1 MPLPATAVDAKT
13 APTKNVLLLAASF
26 LLTAV
31 GARWLRPSDAPWALV
46 APAIGV
52 AALWLA
58 VVWRGPLFRT
68 SLVLL
73 PVLTVVANLLTGGV
87 LPLAVAAGIAVL
99 VQAVVAC
106 WLQQRLSRS
115 EDPAPATGPL
125 PAGWQLRSTADLR
138 RLSTSALLS
147 SVVGTAVLEC
157 AVLLVG
163 GHPDLQSWLAL
174 VVRNSISILVLVAPV
189 LRHLDPTI
197 GTSPSVSA
205 AAPVERWAMRVA
217 FGGVYLLVF
226 FWNPGLPLD
235 FLALPVSAWYALRR
249 STTAAAG
256 QVVVVAVLVVLASLN
271 GHGPFARFSPGTSV
285 LLAQLFIGL
294 VSMTSLLV
302 ALHRDE
308 RDGLLEEAQAARGA
322 AAQHAALLDTLFTS
336 VSDGLSVFDRRGR
349 VLISNSAASH
359 LFGPSKPGLS
369 QALWEHHYGL
379 FHLDGTPFA
388 PADVPVRRALRGEA
402 AASVDMLVR
411 TASHPEGIVLDV
423 SAFPL
428 AEGEGVPW
436 SGGAVAAYHDVTAV
450 RRTAAELA
458 STRDLFAGV
467 LDAATEQA
475 IIGVDTEG
483 RVTVWNDGAERI
495 LGYPREEMLGQSPE
509 RLHEP
514 AEVTARA
521 AELGIA
527 PGYAV
532 FTQVPRR
539 ERHETRRWTYR
550 RRDGS
555 TFQGMLTVTA
565 VRAAD
570 GEVTGFMGYMVD
582 ITQRLAAE
590 RRLADSEQLFR
601 LGFDTAP
608 VSMLMVSL
616 GGREGPDD
624 GPDVDPAHGRLL
636 RVNRALATFT
646 GLTETELLQSRLA
659 DLVETG
665 PGGDPTFLA
674 PLLSGEV
681 EDLRV
686 ELQFHHPDGHA
697 RWGLLSASVVRPST
711 EQDPYLIC
719 LVEDVTAR
727 REAEANLAHQAL
739 HDGLTGL
746 PNRTLLHDRLA
757 HALATSAR
765 TGTSVGVLYL
775 DLDGFKAIN
784 DSAGHA
790 AGDAVLRLVTG
801 QLQQA
806 VRPGDTVARLG
817 GDEFAV
823 VCPDVITLDDVQAVA
838 DRLLSAVS
846 QPVPLEAGTF
856 PVGASI
862 GLCLSQ
868 PTSTAEQLLQDADA
882 AMYRSKRAGKGR
894 TTVHDPE
901 QNARAV
907 RAARLLPELHQAL
920 AEEQFVLHGQPVV
933 ELASG
938 RVVAVET
945 LLRWDHPRRGLLA
958 PAEFLDVAE
967 ASPLMSALGRSVLLQ
982 SCRMAASWVAA
993 LGDEAPAVHVN
1004 FSGRQLQSGHLL
1016 DDILDALR
1024 RTGLPGHLLVVEVTE
1039 TFVPLIA
1046 DSLRRDLDRLRLHG
1060 VRIAVD
1066 DLGTGYSSLAR
1077 LTDLPVDVLKID
1089 RSFVAGLGVDR
1100 GCDAIVRGIV
1110 TIGRALGQSIVGEG
1124 VETAEQAEL
1133 LAGYGADLAQ
1143 GYHFSRPLPADR
1155 LLEHLG
1161 ARAAAGGTP

>member
-1 MPLPATAVDAKT
+1 MPLPATAAAAEK
-13 APTKNVLLLAASF
+13 APTRIVLLLAAAF

-31 GARWLRPSDAPWALV
+31 GARWLRPAEAPWALV
-46 APAIGV
+46 APAVAV

-68 SLVLL
+68 SLLLL
-73 PVLTVVANLLTGGV
+73 PLLTVAANLLTGAV
-87 LPLAVAAGIAVL
+87 LPLAAAAGAAVL

-106 WLQQRLSRS
+106 WLQQRRRG
-115 EDPAPATGPL
+115 ETDEGPALGPL
-125 PAGWQLRSTADLR
+125 PAGWRLRSTGDLR
-138 RLSTSALLS
+138 RLSITAVLS
-147 SVVGTAVLEC
+147 SVVGTAVLE
-157 AVLLVG
+157 AGVLLVG

-189 LRHLDPTI
+189 LRQLDPTI
-197 GTSPSVSA
+197 HTRPGVSA
-205 AAPVERWAMRVA
+205 AAPAERWVMRAA
-217 FGGVYLLVF
+217 FGAVYLLVF

-249 STTAAAG
+249 PTTEAAR

-271 GHGPFARFSPGTSV
+271 GHGPFAGFSPATSV

-294 VSMTSLLV
+294 VSITSLLV

-308 RDGLLEEAQAARGA
+308 RDGLLEEAQSARGA

-336 VSDGLSVFDRRGR
+336 VSDGLSVFDRRGKALLR
-349 VLISNSAASH
+349 NAAAAD
-359 LFGPSKPGLS
+359 LFGPSVTDLS
-369 QALWEHHYGL
+369 NVGWEQHFGL
-379 FHLDGTPFA
+379 FQLDGSPFG
-388 PADVPVRRALRGEA
+388 PADVPVRRALRGEEA
-402 AASVDMLVR
+402 ADVDMLVR
-411 TASHPEGIVLDV
+411 TPHRPEGIILNV

-428 AEGEGVPW
+428 GEGDGVPW
-436 SGGAVAAYHDVTAV
+436 SGGAVAAFHDVTAV

-467 LDAATEQA
+467 LDAATEQS
-475 IIGVDTEG
+475 IIGIDTEG
-483 RVTVWNDGAERI
+483 RVTVWSGGAERI
-495 LGYPREEMLGQSPE
+495 LGYPAAEMLGQTAE
-509 RLHEP
+509 RLHD
-514 AEVTARA
+514 ADEVVARA
-521 AELGIA
+521 AELGIE
-527 PGYAV
+527 PSLAV
-532 FTQVPRR
+532 FTQLPRH
-539 ERHETRRWTYR
+539 ERHETRQWTYR

-582 ITQRLAAE
+582 ISQRLAAE
-590 RRLADSEQLFR
+590 QRLADSEQLFR

-608 VSMLMVSL
+608 VSMLMVGL
-616 GGREGPDD
+616 GGRSIAGADA
-624 GPDVDPAHGRLL
+624 DPGLGRLL
-636 RVNRALATFT
+636 RVNRALAAFT

-665 PGGDPTFLA
+665 EGGGTTFLA
-674 PLLSGEV
+674 PLLSGAV
-681 EDLRV
+681 EDLHV

-711 EQDPYLIC
+711 GQDPYLIC

-746 PNRTLLHDRLA
+746 PNRTLLHDRLT
-757 HALATSAR
+757 HALATAAR
-765 TGTSVGVLYL
+765 TATSVGVLYL

-790 AGDAVLRLVTG
+790 AGDEVLRLVTG

-838 DRLLSAVS
+838 DRLLTAVS

-933 ELASG
+933 ELAGG

-967 ASPLMSALGRSVLLQ
+967 ASPLMSALGRSVLLH
-982 SCRMAASWVAA
+982 SCRMAASWVEV
-993 LGDEAPAVHVN
+993 LGDRAPAVHVN

-1024 RTGLPGHLLVVEVTE
+1024 RTGLPGHRLVVEVTE

-1089 RSFVAGLGVDR
+1089 RSFVAGLGIDR

-1155 LLEHLG
+1155 LIEHLC
-1161 ARAAAGGTP
+1161 ARTAAGGST